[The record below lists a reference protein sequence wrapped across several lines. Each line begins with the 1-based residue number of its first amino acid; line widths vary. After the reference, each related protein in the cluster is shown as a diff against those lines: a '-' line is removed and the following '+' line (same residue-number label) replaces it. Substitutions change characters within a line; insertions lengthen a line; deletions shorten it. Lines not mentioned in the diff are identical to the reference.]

1 MPEWL
6 GLGPAFGSLL
16 SPIVSGVRSGRGGC
30 FWGSGRR
37 AQKPG
42 PGGIGSGPRCL
53 CLRRARIARLAD
65 HLRSCGSAPHKVVCA
80 ACCPPACRCGR
91 TGARWAYIGLL
102 GWVRHRGRKPVYP
115 TFGFPPGRRSRG
127 TGLGPIGPGPG
138 AVAAGPRG
146 LAVSG
151 TYPGHPAPVWGRLCS
166 GIAPGE
172 GPGSSPIPTGWCPG
186 YVPGGHHT

>member
-1 MPEWL
+1 M
-6 GLGPAFGSLL
+6 
-16 SPIVSGVRSGRGGC
+16 SGVRSGRGGC
-30 FWGSGRR
+30 FWGSGHR
-37 AQKPG
+37 AQKLG
-42 PGGIGSGPRCL
+42 PVGIGSGMSRLCL
-53 CLRRARIARLAD
+53 CRAHLARFADRLACRR
-65 HLRSCGSAPHKVVCA
+65 LAPKGPIA
-80 ACCPPACRCGR
+80 PPFARQPAVAGVRAGGRCVKDL
-91 TGARWAYIGLL
+91 GAG
-102 GWVRHRGRKPVYP
+102 VRARGRKPYLIS
-115 TFGFPPGRRSRG
+115 FGFPPRDAVPGG
-127 TGLGPIGPGPG
+127 KGLGPNGPGPG